1 MTWEIDLEPLTVAA
15 FEQFGAVIELSKDTD
30 RQTQAMN
37 DARFR
42 RFDSLATTDIDPGS
56 NAIISIAE
64 CLQASTLPYDITL
77 LERHPRGTQAF
88 IPLQGQPM
96 IIVVAEPGTAPGAEP
111 SAEQLRGFFSNG
123 KQGIQYHRGTW
134 HMPLIGFTPGQN
146 FLIVDSNDKQPNC
159 DEIVLSEPVTI
170 PATAQRWLGAE

>member
-1 MTWEIDLEPLTVAA
+1 MTRELNLEPLTAKA
-15 FEQFGAVIELSKDTD
+15 FEPFGAVIQTD
-30 RQTQAMN
+30 PQHQTEAMN

-56 NAIISIAE
+56 SAIISIAE
-64 CLQASTLPYDITL
+64 CLQASALPYDITL
-77 LERHPRGTQAF
+77 LERHPRGSQAF

-96 IIVVAEPGTAPGAEP
+96 IIVVAQPGPTP

-123 KQGIQYHRGTW
+123 EQGIQYHRGTW
-134 HMPLIGFTPGQN
+134 HMPLIAFTPGQK

-159 DEIVLSEPVTI
+159 DEMYCQKQRPFP
-170 PATAQRWLGAE
+170 PARNAG